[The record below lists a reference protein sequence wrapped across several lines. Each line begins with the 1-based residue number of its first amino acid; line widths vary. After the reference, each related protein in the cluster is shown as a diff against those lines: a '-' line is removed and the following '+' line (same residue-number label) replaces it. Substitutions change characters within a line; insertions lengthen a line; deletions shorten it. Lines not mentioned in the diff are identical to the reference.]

1 MVVGNAFLYQ
11 QHLCVCKKRQSLF
24 SIIRYDNTQL
34 WSQTRHDFA
43 KSYCGYCWWNVWKT
57 IPTNKNTSMEG
68 TCMPWIIGGGAR
80 GPSPPPL
87 LAKSCS
93 KRSRYSNRTVTYS
106 NILLQL
112 NSQVSPELELV
123 LFLVFWAEV
132 GPLTHWPTLPPMF
145 WIVYQWFQILP
156 WSSHANPV
164 KDLECLGIN

>member
-68 TCMPWIIGGGAR
+68 TCMLWIIGGGAR
-80 GPSPPPL
+80 GPSPPPHFWPNL
-87 LAKSCS
+87 AAKDRGTLIEQSLTLIFYSNWTAKS
-93 KRSRYSNRTVTYS
+93 
-106 NILLQL
+106 
-112 NSQVSPELELV
+112 
-123 LFLVFWAEV
+123 
-132 GPLTHWPTLPPMF
+132 PLSLSWCF
-145 WIVYQWFQILP
+145 F
-156 WSSHANPV
+156 WSSELKLAPSLIGLLYRLCSGLSTSDSKYCHEAVTPTQ
-164 KDLECLGIN
+164 